1 MSTRQKLYFVI
12 FMVVTLVA
20 SVTVYGQE
28 KQYESKEEIK
38 VTITQME
45 DLLSKLNDEDLN
57 DKETKKIKG
66 SIENYLKE
74 AESCLEDFTDE
85 CYDKLSKKAQ
95 NLVEVK
101 FKDYRDHHNKTHEK

>member
-1 MSTRQKLYFVI
+1 MKKLYFVI
-12 FMVVTLVA
+12 CLVVTLVA

-57 DKETKKIKG
+57 DKESKKIKS

-74 AESCLEDFTDE
+74 AESCLENFTDE

-101 FKDYRDHHNKTHEK
+101 FKEYRDHHNKTHKK